1 MSQKTRRA
9 GGTRSRGDAGGS
21 KGRGRR
27 AGASVYAQP
36 VERFFDMF
44 LDELVKDDGTWL
56 SVLSSDDAAA
66 VFKSTIAPSFTEECA
81 SVTDPDKRVRR
92 RSELRTRWADNA
104 RDSGAKAVKRFRGVS
119 ADSRGKTLRGY
130 WHGRRGQI
138 RTTDGKVVSRP
149 AASLVPKLL
158 AKRLRPDLDR
168 LRDDAEWCG
177 LIDRNLCLD

>member
-1 MSQKTRRA
+1 
-9 GGTRSRGDAGGS
+9 
-21 KGRGRR
+21 
-27 AGASVYAQP
+27 
-36 VERFFDMF
+36 MF

-56 SVLSSDDAAA
+56 SVLGSDDAAA
-66 VFKSTIAPSFTEECA
+66 VFTSTIAPSFIEEYA

-92 RSELRTRWADNA
+92 RRELQARWADNA
-104 RDSGAKAVKRFRGVS
+104 RDSAAKAVKRFRGVS
-119 ADSRGKTLRGY
+119 AASRGKTLRNY
-130 WHGRRGQI
+130 WRGRRGQI

-158 AKRLRPDLDR
+158 AKRLRRGVDR